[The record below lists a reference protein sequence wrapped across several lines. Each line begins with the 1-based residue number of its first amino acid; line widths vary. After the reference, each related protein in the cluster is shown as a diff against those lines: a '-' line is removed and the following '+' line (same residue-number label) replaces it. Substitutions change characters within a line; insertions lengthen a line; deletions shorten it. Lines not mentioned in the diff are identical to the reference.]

1 MMATASAG
9 TVHAAG
15 WMGEGPGRESGYGG
29 GGGRG
34 GRYPAGEGSSGWQ
47 DDGIP
52 RGAFYSGG
60 TARREGGRRAD
71 EPIKKRHLAD
81 GRGGAWVG
89 RVG

>member
-1 MMATASAG
+1 MVAHSVGGDGACCR
-9 TVHAAG
+9 
-15 WMGEGPGRESGYGG
+15 MGGRGPGHESGYGG

-34 GRYPAGEGSSGWQ
+34 GRYPAGEGSSRWQ